1 MPPTNLAFNGG
12 ATFAGATSSASFA
25 VTGSTTISSNCNA
38 EGTVSLGN
46 STLAAL
52 TVLGA
57 SSLQGTTLAGA
68 TSTSLAVTGS
78 STISSVL
85 NVGGT
90 LNANGALS
98 VAGNTTLAQAT
109 TTNLAITNTASCSG
123 SSALTTNAQGSVIC
137 SALTGF
143 DTFAYP
149 FPLSATSSLLTFTGG
164 VIVNAASSTI
174 TNLSVVNSTTT
185 NATTTTLAI
194 TGVTS
199 SLLKTLS
206 DGAVVAA
213 VPGTDYDTFAYLFP
227 SNATNTNL
235 AFNGGATFAGATS
248 SASFAVTGSTT
259 ISSNFNAEGTVSLG
273 NSTLAALT
281 VLGASSLQGT
291 TL

>member
-78 STISSVL
+78 STVSGVL

-98 VAGNTTLAQAT
+98 VAGNTTLAQVT
-109 TTNLAITNTASCSG
+109 TTNLAIQNTASCSG

-149 FPLSATSSLLTFTGG
+149 FTPTLVNGTTASATTSPLAIFNTLS
-164 VIVNAASSTI
+164 VVAASSSTI
-174 TNLSVVNSTTT
+174 TSSRFISV
-185 NATTTTLAI
+185 AT
-194 TGVTS
+194 
-199 SLLKTLS
+199 
-206 DGAVVAA
+206 
-213 VPGTDYDTFAYLFP
+213 
-227 SNATNTNL
+227 
-235 AFNGGATFAGATS
+235 
-248 SASFAVTGSTT
+248 
-259 ISSNFNAEGTVSLG
+259 
-273 NSTLAALT
+273 
-281 VLGASSLQGT
+281 
-291 TL
+291 